1 MLSHFTIGRR
11 RFLALAAG
19 GMFLV
24 GAQGWMAGAQAD
36 DQAVLNFVNTL
47 SNTTLQELANP
58 QSDAERVAK
67 LKPILEKYF
76 DMPAIA
82 KYVLGGYWRKASP
95 DQQQAFLSAFTD
107 YISVS
112 YGKRFGQYSGHRME
126 IKRVHDDG
134 DGHATAFTI
143 VQVEGQDPTRV
154 DWVIDTVNNSF
165 HILDLRVEGLSLSD
179 THRQEFASVIQN
191 NGGNVQALIDLLHQ
205 KAKL

>member
-1 MLSHFTIGRR
+1 MVSQFNIGRR
-11 RFLALAAG
+11 SLFALVAAG
-19 GMFLV
+19 MLMV
-24 GAQGWMAGAQAD
+24 GSVGVKAD
-36 DQAVLNFVNTL
+36 DKSVQDFVNTL
-47 SNTTLQELANP
+47 SNTTLQQLSGE
-58 QSDAERVAK
+58 QSDADRVAK
-67 LKPILEKYF
+67 LRPILDKYF
-76 DMPAIA
+76 DMPAIS

-95 DQQQAFLSAFTD
+95 DQQKAFVAAFTD

-112 YGKRFGQYSGHRME
+112 YGKRFGQYSGHKMD

-143 VQVEGQDPTRV
+143 VQVAGEDPTRV
-154 DWVIDTVNNSF
+154 DWVIDTVDNSF

-191 NGGNVQALIDLLHQ
+191 NGGDVQKLIDILHQ